1 MSSRLSKIRKSSLS
15 LRLTIYFAVFFTVAS
30 LLIFILA
37 WLSISPGLLRDL
49 DGFLSSEAKEVE
61 VFWGRHGLEPLKI
74 SIREEAHSHGVSQV
88 FFRLLSPQL
97 NVLAYSDPRH
107 WQELGFDTA
116 LISALSRGETALAT
130 VSLPA
135 VGKEARAIYRR
146 FNDNHV
152 VQIVHIIALD
162 ELFMSFSR
170 GFLLVWATMLATGGV
185 LCWFLI
191 RKAMRGVEQV
201 SAAAEMVG
209 GGSFAQQVQ
218 PIGEG
223 REIRRLVQAF
233 NEMSTQIHRLF
244 NELSEVTS
252 NIAHDLKSPLN
263 RLRGEAELLLTNG
276 GEERDWQR
284 AAAMVVEECDR
295 LVGMIDTMLE
305 IARANAGVTELET
318 TTLDLASL
326 AREAYELFEPVAEDK
341 NVQFDYIAPDGPVL
355 VQGDKSR
362 LQRLIANLLDNAI
375 KFTHEGGRVNLA
387 VGRQGRGALLRVTDT
402 GNGIPQPDLARVF
415 DRFFR
420 CDASR
425 ATPGNGLGLSLVLAI
440 ANLHSGRVDVESR
453 PGSGS
458 SFSLFLPACPPGG

>member
-15 LRLTIYFAVFFTVAS
+15 LRLTIYFAVFFTIAS

-74 SIREEAHSHGVSQV
+74 SIREEAQSHGVSQV

-97 NVLAYSDPRH
+97 SVLAYSDPRH

-116 LISALSRGETALAT
+116 LIGTLSRGENALAT

-135 VGKEARAIYRR
+135 AGKEARAIYRR
-146 FNDNHV
+146 FNDDHV

-162 ELFMSFSR
+162 ELFISFSR
-170 GFLLVWATMLATGGV
+170 GFLLVWAAMLATGGV

-209 GGSFAQQVQ
+209 GGHFAQQVQ

-233 NEMSTQIHRLF
+233 NEMSTQIHLLF

-263 RLRGEAELLLTNG
+263 RLRGEAELLLTHG

-326 AREAYELFEPVAEDK
+326 AMEAYELFAPVAEDK
-341 NVQFDYIAPDGPVL
+341 NLQLDYLAPAGPVL
-355 VQGDKSR
+355 VQGDKGR
-362 LQRLIANLLDNAI
+362 LQRLAANLLDNAI
-375 KFTHEGGRVNLA
+375 KFTPMGGKVRIE
-387 VGRQGRGALLRVTDT
+387 VGMQGPKAMLRVTDT
-402 GNGIPQPDLARVF
+402 GIGIPQAELERVF

-425 ATPGNGLGLSLVLAI
+425 ATPGNGLGLSLVRAI
-440 ANLHSGRVDVESR
+440 AILHGGQVDVESKL
-453 PGSGS
+453 GSGS
-458 SFSLFLPACPPGG
+458 NFSFLLPGKIVDN